1 MVHSTAMTL
10 TFSSD
15 DVHDLIGLFPLEIF
29 QNDSGLKASRT
40 FASPFLLPS
49 HSGDGFLISSHLL
62 KKFREIV
69 SRGEKLPFTRLGDL
83 LTQVAS
89 AENER
94 VPIPSLSH
102 QLDIGADVVLDLVN
116 QSRYDTILSGDK
128 KEILTKYDMH

>member
-1 MVHSTAMTL
+1 MVYSTAMTL

-15 DVHDLIGLFPLEIF
+15 DVQDLIGLFPLEIF
-29 QNDSGLKASRT
+29 QSGSGLRASRT

-69 SRGEKLPFTRLGDL
+69 RRGEKLPFTRLRGL
-83 LTQVAS
+83 LTQVAL

-94 VPIPSLSH
+94 VPIHSLSY

-128 KEILTKYDMH
+128 KEILSKYDMH

>member
-1 MVHSTAMTL
+1 MAL

-15 DVHDLIGLFPLEIF
+15 DVHDLISLFPLEIF
-29 QNDSGLKASRT
+29 QSDSGLEASRA

-49 HSGDGFLISSHLL
+49 HSGDGFLISSLLL

-69 SRGEKLPFTRLGDL
+69 GRGEKLLFMRLRDL
-83 LTQVAS
+83 LTQVVL

-102 QLDIGADVVLDLVN
+102 QLDISADVVLELVN

-128 KEILTKYDMH
+128 KDVLTKYDMH